1 MNPAD
6 IKEGIDQ
13 VLEDL
18 GYIPTRYEDEITWRI
33 PTPDE
38 TDKLII
44 AAGMPVGHLL
54 RTIFDQNDTPSRS
67 IA

>member
-18 GYIPTRYEDEITWRI
+18 GYIPTRYEDEIT
-33 PTPDE
+33 
-38 TDKLII
+38 
-44 AAGMPVGHLL
+44 
-54 RTIFDQNDTPSRS
+54 
-67 IA
+67 